1 MKIAITGG
9 SGFIGTN
16 IISKLLSKNVKV
28 INLDIVR
35 PRNCE
40 HEAFYEECDITDY
53 GTLEYVLDS
62 FRPDAII
69 HLAARTDLLGASLDS
84 YDANILGV
92 ENICRYTSN
101 SDSIRSIIFTSSML
115 VCKAGFVPRN
125 NFEYCPTTIYGES
138 KVEGEKIV
146 KKYSS
151 KLPPF
156 AIIRPTSIW
165 GPWFSA
171 PYKDFFDMV
180 LNGSFFSLGDKSCNK
195 TYGFV
200 GNSVNQILSLLDNI
214 SDNINT
220 VFYIGDSPF
229 INISNW
235 ADLIASKAGV
245 KKPMKLPFFIFKYAA
260 VVGDILKVINVNFP
274 FSSFRL
280 NNMTTDNVFLD
291 LPITRI
297 NEFSEIDVEQGV
309 DETLIYINS
318 LQGSIK

>member
-1 MKIAITGG
+1 MKIVITGG

-16 IISKLLSKNVKV
+16 IISKLVSMDVKI

-35 PRNCE
+35 PRNCD
-40 HEAFYEECDITDY
+40 HDAFYEECDITDY
-53 GTLEYVLDS
+53 GTLEYALDS

-69 HLAARTDLLGASLDS
+69 HLAARTDLLGTSLDS

-92 ENICRYTSN
+92 DNLCRYTSN
-101 SDSIRSIIFTSSML
+101 SDSIRSIIFSSSML

-180 LNGSFFSLGDKSCNK
+180 LNGSFFSLGDKCCNK

-220 VFYIGDSPF
+220 VFYIGDSPC

-260 VVGDILKVINVNFP
+260 VVGDILKLFNVNFP

-309 DETLIYINS
+309 DETLSYINS